1 MKFAMKKIVVLII
14 VLQSASSFCQN
25 FQVGYANIGRN
36 YGYFGLDA
44 LLSSYSSELYAT
56 LGAGTFLGA
65 KNKELVALPEIH
77 FNIIPFGN
85 SKHSKVFATTF
96 MTEVAS
102 TNKSFNPS
110 VGFNL
115 VNIIK
120 LKCGYAIPYNKLDD
134 FKGVTFCVVI
144 MLTGY
149 EKIKFM

>member
-1 MKFAMKKIVVLII
+1 MKKILISLLI
-14 VLQSASSFCQN
+14 LQSTAVVCQN
-25 FQVGYANIGRN
+25 LQVGYANIGRN
-36 YGYFGLDA
+36 YGYLGLDI
-44 LLSSYSSELYAT
+44 LLFSNRSELYAT
-56 LGAGTFLGA
+56 LGAGTFMGS

-85 SKHSKVFATTF
+85 SKHNKVFATTF

-102 TNKSFNPS
+102 TAASINPS

-120 LKCGYAIPYNKLDD
+120 LNCGYALPYKESDD

-149 EKIKFM
+149 DKIKFM